1 MEYLYGIVPINP
13 AWRFDQY
20 LRSPQG
26 IELLDLKGRKGHD
39 MTYLFSVIPTWLL
52 VAQAVLIAGMIVGQ
66 IGGK

>member
-1 MEYLYGIVPINP
+1 
-13 AWRFDQY
+13 
-20 LRSPQG
+20 
-26 IELLDLKGRKGHD
+26 